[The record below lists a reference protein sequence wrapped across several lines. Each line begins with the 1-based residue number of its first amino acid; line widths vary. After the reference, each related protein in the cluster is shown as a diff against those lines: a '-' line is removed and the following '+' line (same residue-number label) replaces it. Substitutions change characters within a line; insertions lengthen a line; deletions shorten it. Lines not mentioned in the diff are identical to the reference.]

1 MTLLS
6 KLTSLKG
13 GHVLFSIGPVP
24 ATSTKPAHE
33 IILTQC
39 FHCKSSKAWVAWGR
53 VRGHLSGDGTK
64 ALCAGVQP
72 CTAVPRSIAAKFSE
86 IIDQGHATS
95 ASRVALAKG
104 RRAVETAEAK
114 PQTKYQRTIDK
125 AFNTMSREMVDAAV
139 ANCFYGNGISS
150 CNLSFCA
157 I

>member
-1 MTLLS
+1 M
-6 KLTSLKG
+6 
-13 GHVLFSIGPVP
+13 FSIGPVP

-39 FHCKSSKAWVAWGR
+39 IHCKSSKAWVVWGR
-53 VRGHLSGDGTK
+53 VRGHLSGDGSK

-72 CTAVPRSIAAKFSE
+72 CTAVPHSIAAKFSE
-86 IIDQGHATS
+86 IIDEGNATA

-104 RRAVETAEAK
+104 RRAVEAAEAK
-114 PQTKYQRTIDK
+114 PQTKYQRTINK